1 MKNEMTKTTLVDFE
15 KHMPDYLA
23 LLNATRK
30 LGHSVETAIADLI
43 DNGLDAQ
50 ATDVHVYFTEE
61 QRTEKQVRNDGRSIN
76 SISIVDNGT
85 GMNKFQLHK
94 ALIPA
99 STGRVRNVRNQSGF
113 FGMGL
118 LASGLS
124 LGNHIDIYT
133 RGEDGDLV
141 SYIDWDDKVRNSA
154 HADNHINSSRLCTS
168 NESAK
173 LSNYLGANATGT
185 MVVISK
191 LKTEPGKALD
201 MIRKVRHH
209 LATVFYHKRDSANL
223 YTHGLDNQFKG
234 SKVIWY
240 DYLEAVTAKG
250 TSEVYEYFITKDA
263 NGNKCNE
270 KITLQMSWITTI
282 NKTREFP
289 MLQRPSDAM
298 QGGLLVRNNR
308 GLSKGAMLG
317 IYEKTPIN
325 NPFRWVLTYEGGI
338 LDDYVFD
345 MNVQKD
351 DCIILHKELKNW
363 IKARLLDFQT
373 LHQAED
379 DKRRADN
386 RAEKEQTKIETYT
399 NRLSVDS
406 PVIENSP
413 RTQKVHPVLFEL
425 KSLNLDEFTGR
436 QALDKLYEFQ
446 SKIVN

>member
-1 MKNEMTKTTLVDFE
+1 MNKVTLVDFE
-15 KHMPDYLA
+15 KHMPNYLA

-43 DNGLDAQ
+43 DNGLDAN
-50 ATDVHVYFTEE
+50 ASDVHVYFTEE
-61 QRTEKQVRNDGRSIN
+61 QRTEKQVRNDGRNII

-99 STGRVRNVRNQSGF
+99 STGRVRNTRVQSGF

-118 LASGLS
+118 LASGLA
-124 LGNHIDIYT
+124 LGNHIDVYT
-133 RGEDGDLV
+133 RGEDGDLF
-141 SYIDWDDKVRNSA
+141 SYIDWDEKMRNSA

-173 LSNYLGANATGT
+173 LTNYLGANETGT
-185 MVVISK
+185 MIVISR

-209 LATVFYHKRDSANL
+209 LATVFYNKRDMVNL
-223 YTHGLDNQFKG
+223 YTHGLDNQFKDN
-234 SKVIWY
+234 KVIWY
-240 DYLEAVTAKG
+240 DYLEAGDAKE
-250 TSEVYEYFITKDA
+250 TTEEFEYFITKDA
-263 NGNKCNE
+263 QGNKCNE
-270 KITLQMSWITTI
+270 KVTLQMSWINRT
-282 NKTREFP
+282 NKKREFNV
-289 MLQRPSDAM
+289 LQKPRNEM

-325 NPFRWVLTYEGGI
+325 NPFRWKLCYEGGI

-345 MNVQKD
+345 INVQKD

-363 IKARLLDFQT
+363 IKGKLTDFQDI
-373 LHQAED
+373 HQSED
-379 DKRRADN
+379 NARREKN
-386 RAEKEQTKIETYT
+386 REEKELKKVEDLRERISIDIPQKP
-399 NRLSVDS
+399 N
-406 PVIENSP
+406 
-413 RTQKVHPVLFEL
+413 KVHPILFEI

-446 SKIVN
+446 QAIEN